1 MSKIIVA
8 HQPQFFPQL
17 ELYNKILKSN
27 KFVLL
32 DNVKFKT
39 EAWHARTIIKDNTD
53 KIIQLTIPCSKKN
66 SLSGNIK
73 DIKIADHRWK
83 IKHLKT
89 IEYIFQKTKYFNETY
104 TIISNILSQKSDY
117 LADYT
122 IPSMI
127 IFLEKLGYSKD
138 KIFIQSKEE
147 EIEGTK
153 NDFLIN
159 LTKKF
164 DGDEF
169 LSGQGGR
176 NYIDEDKFFENNISH
191 KFNDFKHPKYKIRY
205 HDLLV
210 LLPDSKSNANLKDS
224 EI

>member
-176 NYIDEDKFFENNISH
+176 NYIDEDKFFENNTSH